1 MAAEKGTVSPNRMR
15 IRPPRTRASKE
26 FSVEEIRDLVPDHVP
41 YYVTDRNGFAVR
53 VLPSGIK
60 TFYYKYT
67 FKGKKDQINLGNFA
81 EKPKDPEEVLPP
93 GKVTLKMAD
102 AKCQE
107 LRKICQSGTDPK
119 APVVPPPATEPEEK
133 TYATMTLA
141 ELTDAYKKFM
151 ENPRHRASSTSY
163 ENARTIDR
171 YIVPFFKQ
179 RNLVKVTDIK
189 KSHARALLLYVSE
202 NPLQEGL
209 ESAPGQARGVLKV
222 ARAMFNFG
230 IDKDD
235 DAHPH
240 TNPFSNIAKRHE
252 IEPLMANQKE
262 ERALDDDEIRF
273 LWCTLNSPNGPGSA
287 SAARSLMLILVTAQR
302 PGEVTGMH
310 RREIKGDWW
319 QIPSSRIKTRR
330 KRKQAHRVFL
340 TSLAK
345 KIIGDFN
352 GYIFPSP
359 APRCEGR
366 PICER
371 TIGQLVNDKNATRS
385 EWLGLSEEWTPND
398 LRKTA
403 RTLLSKIGCDSDI
416 AERIINHQ
424 KAGVRKIYDL
434 YEFDKEKEYW
444 LKKLS
449 EEIERIVGGVGD
461 SSDGSGVDS
470 IGNEIRMTDAAYDVE
485 ELNKLVAQMPLTEV
499 ARHLGISDNAVR
511 KRCKKH
517 GVELKPQGFWLKG
530 KARGW

>member
-1 MAAEKGTVSPNRMR
+1 MAAEKETISPNRMR
-15 IRPPRTRASKE
+15 IRPPRTRASKA
-26 FSVEEIRDLVPDHVP
+26 FSVEEIDALEPDHVP

-53 VLPSGIK
+53 VLPSGVK

-81 EKPKDPEEVLPP
+81 EKPKDPDEVLPP
-93 GKVTLKMAD
+93 GKVTLDMAQD
-102 AKCQE
+102 KYDE
-107 LRKICQSGTDPK
+107 LRKIRRSGTDPK
-119 APVVPPPATEPEEK
+119 APVLPPPATEPKEK
-133 TYATMTLA
+133 TYATMTVA
-141 ELTDAYKKFM
+141 ELADRYKNFM
-151 ENPRHRASSTSY
+151 GKPQHRASGTSY

-171 YIVPFFKQ
+171 YIVPFFEQ
-179 RNLVKVTDIK
+179 RKLINVTDIK
-189 KSHARALLLYVSE
+189 KSHAMALITHVSE
-202 NPLQEGL
+202 NPLQEGR
-209 ESAPGQARGVLKV
+209 ESVPGQARGVLKV

-230 IDKDD
+230 IDNDD
-235 DAHPH
+235 DAHTH
-240 TNPFSNIAKRHE
+240 TNPFSNLTKKHE
-252 IEPLMANQKE
+252 IESLMENQKE
-262 ERALDDDEIRF
+262 DRALEEDEIRL
-273 LWCTLNSPNGPGSA
+273 LWHTLNAPNGPGSA

-319 QIPSSRIKTRR
+319 KIPSFRIKTRR
-330 KRKQAHRVFL
+330 KRKQAHTVFL
-340 TSLAK
+340 TPLAK

-371 TIGQLVNDKNATRS
+371 TIGQLVNDNNVTRS
-385 EWLGLSEEWTPND
+385 EWLGLAEEWTPND

-416 AERIINHQ
+416 AERILNHQ

-434 YEFDKEKEYW
+434 HQFDNEKEYW
-444 LKKLS
+444 LTKLS

-461 SSDGSGVDS
+461 SSDGSGGDS
-470 IGNEIRMTDAAYDVE
+470 IGNEIRMIDAAYDVE
-485 ELNKLVAQMPLTEV
+485 ELKKLVAQMPLTEV
-499 ARHLGISDNAVR
+499 GRQLGISDNAVR